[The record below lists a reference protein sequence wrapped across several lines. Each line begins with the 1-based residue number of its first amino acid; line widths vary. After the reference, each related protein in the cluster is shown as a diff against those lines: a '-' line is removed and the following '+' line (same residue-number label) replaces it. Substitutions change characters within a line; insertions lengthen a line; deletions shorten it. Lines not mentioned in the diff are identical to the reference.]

1 MFLDYPEN
9 ALPGPGGLGIGEN
22 AANIEAGHLVDI
34 ALKVLTLLDAHVKLK
49 SLCPQL
55 VINWR
60 AHGPEVDLNVAKGH
74 WFA

>member
-9 ALPGPGGLGIGEN
+9 ALPGPGGLSVGEN
-22 AANIEAGHLVDI
+22 AANIEAGYLVGI
-34 ALKVLTLLDAHVKLK
+34 ALKVPPLLDAHVKLK

-55 VINWR
+55 VFYRR
-60 AHGPEVDLNVAKGH
+60 AHGPEVNLNVAKGH